1 MARVAIV
8 TGGTRGIGAAISRR
22 LTGQGCRV
30 AAFFHANHAAA
41 AAAREYLAMPAIR
54 CDVTDF
60 EACAQAVQ
68 AVEAALGPVDIL
80 VNNAGV
86 TADAML
92 HKMTVQQWKSVLS
105 ADLDSVFNVT
115 RQVIDGMRSRGFGRV
130 VNISSVNA
138 QKGQFGQT
146 NYCAAKAG
154 MLGFTKALA
163 LESANRGIAVNAVA
177 PGYTDT
183 EMLAAV
189 PDAVMERILQ
199 QVPIGRLVTAEEIA
213 ACVAFLVS
221 DEAGFITGST
231 ISANGGLYMT

>member
-1 MARVAIV
+1 
-8 TGGTRGIGAAISRR
+8 
-22 LTGQGCRV
+22 
-30 AAFFHANHAAA
+30 
-41 AAAREYLAMPAIR
+41 
-54 CDVTDF
+54 
-60 EACAQAVQ
+60 
-68 AVEAALGPVDIL
+68 
-80 VNNAGV
+80 
-86 TADAML
+86 ML

>member
-1 MARVAIV
+1 
-8 TGGTRGIGAAISRR
+8 
-22 LTGQGCRV
+22 
-30 AAFFHANHAAA
+30 
-41 AAAREYLAMPAIR
+41 
-54 CDVTDF
+54 
-60 EACAQAVQ
+60 
-68 AVEAALGPVDIL
+68 
-80 VNNAGV
+80 
-86 TADAML
+86 
-92 HKMTVQQWKSVLS
+92 
-105 ADLDSVFNVT
+105 
-115 RQVIDGMRSRGFGRV
+115 
-130 VNISSVNA
+130 
-138 QKGQFGQT
+138 
-146 NYCAAKAG
+146 